1 MRIMLVLCLVLLA
14 LPTPLLAR
22 DVYVNN
28 VAGDDHQNGNAPESS
43 SPEDGPTRTIRRALR
58 LARFGDRVILANTG
72 QPYRQ
77 FFSLEGPENSGSAMM
92 PFVLEGNGAVL
103 DGSRP
108 VPPDAWQPIDR
119 NVLAFRPPAISF
131 CLLLLDGE
139 PANRQALAD
148 ASQLSLL
155 QPMQW
160 NLVNQQVALRVP
172 EDRLPSDYALSYTAL
187 PSGITLYGVRNVV
200 IRNLT
205 VQGFRLDGV
214 NAHDNAFEVQ
224 LSGLTCRAN
233 GRSGISIGGASRVT
247 VTKCLLQ
254 DNGTVQLRTEGW
266 SHAEVNQSQ
275 LGDGQE
281 PGWIMEGGQ
290 LTIDGEEFRGATHGY
305 AHDSA
310 PLDRP

>member
-1 MRIMLVLCLVLLA
+1 MVLALCLVSLA
-14 LPTPLLAR
+14 VPTPLSGR

-43 SPEDGPTRTIRRALR
+43 SPESGPTRTIRRALR

-72 QPYRQ
+72 QPYRE
-77 FFSLEGPENSGSAMM
+77 FFSLEGPDNSGSAMM

-103 DGSRP
+103 DGARP
-108 VPPDAWQPIDR
+108 VPTDAWQPIDR
-119 NVLAFRPPAISF
+119 NVLAFRPPGISY

-139 PANRQALAD
+139 PASRQAFAN
-148 ASQLSLL
+148 AGQWSLL

-160 NLVNQQVALRVP
+160 SLVNQRIALRVP
-172 EDRLPSDYALSYTAL
+172 DDRLPGDYALSYTAL
-187 PSGITLYGVRNVV
+187 PTGITLYGVRHVV

-205 VQGFRLDGV
+205 IQGFRLDGV

-247 VTKCLLQ
+247 VSKCLLE

-275 LGDGQE
+275 LGDGQQT
-281 PGWIMEGGQ
+281 GWMMEGGQ
-290 LTIDGEEFRGATHGY
+290 LIVDGTEYQRASHAY
-305 AHDSA
+305 AHESA
-310 PLDRP
+310 PLHRP